1 MVLEAVT
8 IGAAIASGVSL
19 ALLNLVLGNFITLL
33 TDYVSNNSTKDD
45 FMSGVTT
52 YCLYFVYIGVAR
64 LVLTYLYTVFSTC
77 CAYNIVRNIRRA
89 YFRAALSQEIGFFD
103 LGSGG
108 SISSRFNSGSTPFCF
123 EFLLHF
129 TYKGSCRFGAL

>member
-1 MVLEAVT
+1 MVVEAIA

-33 TDYVSNNSTKDD
+33 TDYLSNNSTKDD
-45 FMSGVTT
+45 FMSGVTI

-64 LVLTYLYTVFSTC
+64 LVLTYLYTVLSTY
-77 CAYNIVRNIRRA
+77 CAYNIVRNIRRT
-89 YFRAALSQEIGFFD
+89 YFRAALSQEVAFFD

-108 SISSRFNSGSTPFCF
+108 SIASTFDSGLTRFSFEILLDST
-123 EFLLHF
+123 
-129 TYKGSCRFGAL
+129 